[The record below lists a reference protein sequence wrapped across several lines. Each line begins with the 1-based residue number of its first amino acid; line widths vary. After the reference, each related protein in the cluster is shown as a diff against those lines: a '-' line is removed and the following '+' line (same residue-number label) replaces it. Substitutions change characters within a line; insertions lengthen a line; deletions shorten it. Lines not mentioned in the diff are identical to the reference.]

1 MQSKKIYRSATQ
13 PRFRK
18 HFVLFLCVSF
28 KYERLQKESKIAQ
41 KETNSLSQS
50 GLNVFSRKNA
60 LRELVFVGLGLNDEK
75 SISLNGLEEAK
86 TADNVFIELYT
97 SLLPD
102 FSLEN
107 LQALVGKEIHVLSR
121 RNLEEENGE
130 LVIDAA
136 QKGKAVFLVP
146 GDPFIATTHVTL
158 RIDAAKANIPTRII
172 HGASIISAIIGLSG
186 LHNYKFGKT
195 VTVPFPENFSET
207 PYNVIA
213 QNRQLGLHTLCLL
226 DLKTDEKRF
235 LTIHEALTMLKEI
248 EEKKKLKVASDEVF
262 AVGLARA
269 GSKSQILKADF
280 VSELLNF
287 DFGSPPMTLIFP
299 GKLHFMEAEAL
310 IAFAGAPARLRS
322 MTS

>member
-1 MQSKKIYRSATQ
+1 
-13 PRFRK
+13 
-18 HFVLFLCVSF
+18 
-28 KYERLQKESKIAQ
+28 
-41 KETNSLSQS
+41 
-50 GLNVFSRKNA
+50 

-107 LQALVGKEIHVLSR
+107 LQTMIGKKIHVLSR
-121 RNLEEENGE
+121 HNLEEEDGKII
-130 LVIDAA
+130 IDAA
-136 QKGKAVFLVP
+136 QKGKAVFLIP

-158 RIDAAKANIPTRII
+158 RIEAAKLNIPTRII

-226 DLKTDEKRF
+226 DLKSEEKRF
-235 LTIHEALTMLKEI
+235 LTIREALTMLKEI
-248 EEKKKLKVASDEVF
+248 EEKKKLKIASNDSL

-269 GSKSQILKADF
+269 GSKKETLKADF
-280 VSELLNF
+280 VSDLLNF
-287 DFGSPPMTLIFP
+287 DFGAPPMTLIFP
-299 GKLHFMEAEAL
+299 GQLHFMEAEAL
-310 IAFAGAPARLRS
+310 IAFAGAPTKIRS
-322 MTS
+322 MTT